1 MIARVRWT
9 TLAALALLTTACGAP
24 RRPEMPADLILTNGA
39 VVTEDPRHP
48 EAQAVAVRG
57 GSIVS
62 VGTND
67 AIAALAGP
75 ATRRIDL
82 RGAMVVPGLTDSHG
96 HLRSLGAELANLH
109 LPGPP

>member
-9 TLAALALLTTACGAP
+9 TLAALALLTIACGAP

-57 GSIVS
+57 GSIVA
-62 VGTND
+62 VGASD
-67 AIAALAGP
+67 EIATLAGP

-82 RGAMVVPGLTDSHG
+82 RGAMGVPGLTDSPRPG
-96 HLRSLGAELANLH
+96 RPPRAGPADLDLH
-109 LPGPP
+109 